1 MFETRHLV
9 GQIVKAVHHEAKA
22 VGLELRY
29 RLDRWPFARPSL
41 HSTEGIGDVS
51 V

>member
-22 VGLELRY
+22 VGLEN